1 MKKIAVIIFV
11 LLLILPIFSVS
22 ALPSETDSGI
32 LYSIENGEV
41 TIEGW
46 GFADSIMKIPETI
59 EGYPVKYVANQAC
72 RGNDG
77 IAELYLP
84 SSIVS
89 IGEYAFAE
97 CDNLTKVV
105 FKGGES
111 IGLSAFRDC
120 KALLNVTLPKTL
132 TLIDDSAF
140 EGCTM
145 LGKIKIP
152 KSVTT
157 IGFDAFIGCDRVRFD
172 VSENPYAKQYAK
184 QYSIPTSFFDTWEFT
199 VLLMVLIC
207 AAVLGMYFVLR
218 HIMRKKKTADA
229 KK

>member
-72 RGNDG
+72 RDNDG
-77 IAELYLP
+77 ITELYLP
-84 SSIVS
+84 STIVS

-97 CDNLTKVV
+97 CDNLVKVV
-105 FKGGES
+105 IEGSET
-111 IGLSAFRDC
+111 IGYSSFRNC
-120 KALLNVTLPKTL
+120 KALLSVSFPNNL

-140 EGCTM
+140 ENCTM

-152 KSVTT
+152 ASVTK
-157 IGFDAFIGCDRVRFD
+157 IGVDAFIGCDRLRFD
-172 VSENPYAKQYAK
+172 ASDNPYAKQYAK
-184 QYSIPTSFFDTWEFT
+184 QYAIPTSFFDTWEFT
-199 VLLMVLIC
+199 VVLIVIIS
-207 AAVLGMYFVLR
+207 AAVIGAYLAFKKFV
-218 HIMRKKKTADA
+218 KKK
-229 KK
+229 K